1 MEIGILSQIGVY
13 PYSGLPSSSPVAII
27 KYLHTSEDYSKT
39 YSSFFRAPSKPTICT
54 PGENLGIKKALWNC
68 VGYIW
73 NWMNT
78 AILASTPDVKQ
89 GVRVG

>member
-27 KYLHTSEDYSKT
+27 KYLHTSEEYSKT
-39 YSSFFRAPSKPTICT
+39 YSSFFRTPSKPTICT
-54 PGENLGIKKALWNC
+54 PGENLGI
-68 VGYIW
+68 W

-78 AILASTPDVKQ
+78 AILASTSVKQ